1 MRIGNGVDVHQ
12 LVFGRPLILGGVRL
26 PSDLGLA
33 GHSDA
38 DVVCHALMDALLSAA
53 RLPDIGELF
62 PDSDPALEGANSLEL
77 LARVAGKLGEAGLS
91 VVDCDITLCADAP
104 KIAPHKRA
112 MRENIARTLGVSVEC
127 VGLKATTFEGL
138 GFVGEKEGM
147 AAIATCLL
155 DARA

>member
-1 MRIGNGVDVHQ
+1 MRIGCGVDVHE
-12 LVFGRPLILGGVRL
+12 LVFGRPLILGGVRFEV
-26 PSDLGLA
+26 DLGLA

-62 PDSDPALEGANSLEL
+62 PDTDPAFEGASSIAL
-77 LARVAGKLGEAGLS
+77 LARVAKMVADAGFT
-91 VVDCDITLCADAP
+91 VADCDITLCADAP
-104 KIAPHKRA
+104 KIAPHKRE
-112 MRENIARTLGVSVEC
+112 MRENLARALGVSPEH

-147 AAIATCLL
+147 AALATCLL
-155 DARA
+155 AE